1 VSWRI
6 ARILKLG
13 EQYYLVGPNP
23 NLHLRLLGGMI
34 GEDKANMARRP
45 DIAPDRPLSYQQLA
59 ELRGRLSQM
68 SVTAVRDFY
77 HAAWVRSGLE
87 RNASWPRAETIQE
100 LVQAWKEM
108 RRARR

>member
-1 VSWRI
+1 
-6 ARILKLG
+6 
-13 EQYYLVGPNP
+13 
-23 NLHLRLLGGMI
+23 MI

-45 DIAPDRPLSYQQLA
+45 DITPDSPLSDQQLA

-77 HAAWVRSGLE
+77 HAAWIRCGLE
-87 RNASWPRAETIQE
+87 RNSNWPRAEAIQE

-108 RRARR
+108 RRVRY